1 MIADLL
7 RGKFTAADLQT
18 IDAEVAR
25 LVALRELIAQ
35 AVGADIPPA
44 AAPEQPAGKVP
55 PAAPKSAPRAK
66 SKPGPKSTASAD
78 ERRLKIARALAAG
91 PLSVGEL
98 AERTEIGPSVGY
110 YLQTSEWFRKANG
123 ADRLSPWIL
132 TATGRSALEARET
145 TPTPN
150 PVPTST

>member
-7 RGKFTAADLQT
+7 RGRFTAADLHT

-35 AVGADIPPA
+35 AVGAEIPTA
-44 AAPEQPAGKVP
+44 AAPEQPAGKSP

-66 SKPGPKSTASAD
+66 QKPGPKSTASAE
-78 ERRLKIARALAAG
+78 ERRLKIARALAGG
-91 PLSVGEL
+91 PLGVGEL
-98 AERTEIGPSVGY
+98 AERTGIGSSVSY
-110 YLQTSEWFRKANG
+110 YLQSSDWFRKANG
-123 ADRLSPWIL
+123 ADRLSPWTL
-132 TATGRSALEARET
+132 TATGRAALEARAT